1 MLVLFAAFLPCV
13 APQENSALRGHCKA
27 MLGPVSCN
35 SPDSLFNRRVQ
46 IRFMMSPSFDNQRVN
61 SKKYVQA
68 TLRRPVIEFL
78 FLYLLVVQF
87 DDEAVLIFSLT
98 MIQPQNS
105 HWSFTQKSP
114 AVFPVIYPVV
124 FFSSFFVSTSIWRS
138 GSIIGKPFSSISLS
152 FRLIRMTYNAFSLEV
167 V

>member
-1 MLVLFAAFLPCV
+1 MGYCCILAMNV
-13 APQENSALRGHCKA
+13 PQENSASRGHCKA

-35 SPDSLFNRRVQ
+35 SPDSLFNCNPRVQ
-46 IRFMMSPSFDNQRVN
+46 VRFMMSPSFDNKRVN

-105 HWSFTQKSP
+105 HWIFTQTIHCDISCCIFSHP
-114 AVFPVIYPVV
+114 SSYPRPSGEAVQ
-124 FFSSFFVSTSIWRS
+124 
-138 GSIIGKPFSSISLS
+138 L
-152 FRLIRMTYNAFSLEV
+152 
-167 V
+167 